1 MTVSFQKILV
11 ALDASPRAPGVLAV
25 AVDIARRY
33 SAKVLLFRAVGIPPA
48 SELQREAMEEIPDKV
63 PEMLE
68 HHAEHDLVDWAK
80 QVPTELLGKVSVHM
94 GTAWQAICRA
104 ADEEGCDLIV
114 IGSHGYGGLDVIL
127 GTTAAKVVNHAER
140 SVLVVR
146 NPKT

>member
-25 AVDIARRY
+25 AIDVAQRY
-33 SAKVLLFRAVGIPPA
+33 SAKLLLFRAVGIPPA
-48 SELQREAMEEIPDKV
+48 SELQREAMEEMPDDMPKL
-63 PEMLE
+63 LE
-68 HHAEHDLVDWAK
+68 HHAEDDLIEWSK
-80 QVPTELLGKVSVHM
+80 KVPPGLLGRVSVHM

-104 ADEEGCDLIV
+104 ADEESADLIV